1 MVPKT
6 VTPYPTVDSLNPVAP
21 PLPTSCPS
29 STTPVLALMSV
40 PSYVTPD
47 LAPVPKTCKSF
58 VFKYIA
64 EIGL

>member
-6 VTPYPTVDSLNPVAP
+6 VTPYPTVDSLYPVAP

-29 STTPVLALMSV
+29 STTPVLALKIA
-40 PSYVTPD
+40 PSYVTPP
-47 LAPVPKTCKSF
+47 LVPVPTICKSF